1 VSPEELHGRERGH
14 GLARPDS
21 PTSATVSPRLTAK
34 DTPFD
39 GMDGPA
45 LLAEADMEV
54 ADGEDGIGQRKVF
67 RGSKAS
73 RTPSKMNTRA

>member
-1 VSPEELHGRERGH
+1 
-14 GLARPDS
+14 
-21 PTSATVSPRLTAK
+21 
-34 DTPFD
+34 
-39 GMDGPA
+39 MDGAP

-73 RTPSKMNTRA
+73 RTPSKMNTSSVSMIAKVKKAVKPSQGACRFCLACSDSSPSEGAEEGRP